1 MRVFATLGHIQS
13 TLINSHVTPVL
24 VVRNMRVEKILT
36 QTLAC
41 QRSSTVILGSQ
52 KLSGQDDA
60 QENEYHIPY
69 CFTAQDNN
77 SRIQA

>member
-1 MRVFATLGHIQS
+1 
-13 TLINSHVTPVL
+13 
-24 VVRNMRVEKILT
+24 MRVEKILT

-41 QRSSTVILGSQ
+41 QRSSTVILGSP

-60 QENEYHIPY
+60 QENEYHIPC

>member
-1 MRVFATLGHIQS
+1 
-13 TLINSHVTPVL
+13 
-24 VVRNMRVEKILT
+24 MRVEKILT

-41 QRSSTVILGSQ
+41 QRSSTVILGSP